1 MRAEVI
7 GIIGIV
13 VLIILLF
20 MRVWVGS
27 AMALVGFCGLLIMR
41 GFTQTI
47 SVLGTVPFNEL
58 NNQTMTAIPMFTLMG
73 MIIAETSMGRDLY
86 GTAYNFLGHARG
98 GLASATVVA
107 GGILGAICGSENVST
122 VILTKIAYP
131 EMKRLGYDD
140 ALSTSAIS
148 VGSPLAIIIP
158 PSMPMILYAIL
169 TENSVGSLF
178 MGGVIPGIL
187 LILAFVLTISIMCR
201 IKPEYGPRG
210 PKTTMVQKLKSLK
223 GVIPVIVLFVI
234 VLGGIYFGICTT
246 TEAGALGALG
256 ALIIALC
263 SKQINRHNIKLILRE
278 TVSTIGMVIMM
289 MVGIYVFVQFIA
301 LSKVPFMLVNF
312 VTGLNVNRYVILLA
326 IVIMY
331 IILGMLLPQLTII
344 ILTVPIIFPVI
355 ESLGFNAIWFGIVV
369 VMLQALGGITPP
381 VGMVAFMTSG
391 ISKVPVPTVFKGLWP
406 MLLADVIVLLL
417 VCFIPQLVTWL
428 PSMMR

>member
-1 MRAEVI
+1 MRPEVI
-7 GIIGIV
+7 GIIGII
-13 VLIILLF
+13 VLIVLLF
-20 MRVWVGS
+20 MRVWVGA
-27 AMALVGFCGLLIMR
+27 AMALVGFGGLLLMR

-140 ALSTSAIS
+140 ALSTSSIS

-187 LILAFVLTISIMCR
+187 LILAFVFTISIMCR
-201 IKPEYGPRG
+201 LNPEYGPRG
-210 PKTTMVQKLKSLK
+210 PKTPMVQKLKSLK
-223 GVIPVIVLFVI
+223 GIIPVIILFVI
-234 VLGGIYFGICTT
+234 VLGGIYFGLCTT
-246 TEAGALGALG
+246 TEAGGLGALG

-263 SKQINRHNIKLILRE
+263 TKQLNRHNIKLILRE
-278 TVSTIGMVIMM
+278 SVSTIGMVVMM

-312 VTGLNVNRYVILLA
+312 VASLNVSRYVVLLA
-326 IVIMY
+326 ILLMY

-406 MLLADVIVLLL
+406 MLLADIIVLLL
-417 VCFIPQLVTWL
+417 VCFIPQLATWL

>member
-417 VCFIPQLVTWL
+417 VCFIPQLATWL

>member
-331 IILGMLLPQLTII
+331 IILGMLLPS
-344 ILTVPIIFPVI
+344 
-355 ESLGFNAIWFGIVV
+355 SL
-369 VMLQALGGITPP
+369 L
-381 VGMVAFMTSG
+381 S
-391 ISKVPVPTVFKGLWP
+391 S
-406 MLLADVIVLLL
+406 
-417 VCFIPQLVTWL
+417 
-428 PSMMR
+428 

>member
-369 VMLQALGGITPP
+369 VMLQALGGIPPP

>member
-1 MRAEVI
+1 MSPEMI
-7 GIIGIV
+7 GIIGIAM
-13 VLIILLF
+13 LIVLLF
-20 MRVWVGS
+20 MRVWVGA
-27 AMALVGFCGLLIMR
+27 AMALVGFSGLLLMR
-41 GFTQTI
+41 GFAQTI
-47 SVLGTVPFNEL
+47 SILGTVPFNEL

-98 GLASATVVA
+98 GLSSATVVA

-140 ALSTSAIS
+140 ALSTSSIA

-187 LILAFVLTISIMCR
+187 LILAFVATISIMCR
-201 IKPEYGPRG
+201 INPDYGPRG
-210 PKTTMVQKLKSLK
+210 PKIPLTQKLKSLT
-223 GVIPVIVLFVI
+223 GIIPVIILFVV

-263 SKQINRHNIKLILRE
+263 TRQINRHNIKLILRE
-278 TVSTIGMVIMM
+278 SVSTIGMVVMM

-301 LSKVPFMLVNF
+301 LSRVPFMLVNF
-312 VTGLNVNRYVILLA
+312 VTSLNVSRYVVLLA
-326 IVIMY
+326 ILLMY
-331 IILGMLLPQLTII
+331 IVLGMLLPQLTII

-355 ESLGFNAIWFGIVV
+355 ESLGFDAIWFGVVV

-417 VCFIPQLVTWL
+417 VCFIPQLATWL